1 MNIKLLKNSLIEWIK
16 NYISRSSLLKKNSP
30 LAKEGIVILV
40 VIVLLPWPCHF
51 LLVALG
57 SSLTPLKTPRIV
69 LEQVE
74 DVFDLT
80 VLLWMEEEE
89 MLGWR

>member
-1 MNIKLLKNSLIEWIK
+1 MISKSSPPLLLKNL
-16 NYISRSSLLKKNSP
+16 P
-30 LAKEGIVILV
+30 LAKAGILTLV

-89 MLGWR
+89 MLGWT